1 MEASDD
7 LYREILSGSPSQATF
22 FLVLSRMKNE
32 GLLAR
37 VIDECT
43 KALEIYPD
51 DLRLRKLRAEA
62 CYEDGRVPE
71 AEAEIRTVV
80 AKINELARS
89 YRLLADLCIA
99 QGKTDEA
106 VEALK
111 HYLIHW
117 PDDSETC
124 ALLESLAPMEKT
136 PSGIF
141 QPLEEPAVI
150 PAIEPEISARAA
162 DEEMPDI
169 ATATL
174 AEVYYNQGKIQEA
187 IEVYEKVVER
197 NPGDP
202 STRARMD
209 ELKNILE
216 QARALEKKREATIM
230 RKKKM
235 ASILDMWLAGIR
247 EQSKAGMV

>member
-7 LYREILSGSPSQATF
+7 LYKEILSGSPSRATF
-22 FLVLSRMKNE
+22 FLVLSRMKKE

-37 VIDECT
+37 AIDECA

-51 DLRLRKLRAEA
+51 DLGLRELRAEA
-62 CYEDGRVPE
+62 CYETGRVTE
-71 AEAEIRTVV
+71 AEAEIRTVIT
-80 AKINELARS
+80 KINELARS

-117 PDDSETC
+117 PDDIESC
-124 ALLESLAPMEKT
+124 ALLESLAPMEAA
-136 PSGIF
+136 PPEIS
-141 QPLEEPAVI
+141 PPREEPVDI
-150 PAIEPEISARAA
+150 PAIEQEISARAA
-162 DEEMPDI
+162 EEEMPDI

-187 IEVYEKVVER
+187 MEVYEKVVER
-197 NPGDP
+197 NPDDP
-202 STRARMD
+202 STRTRVD
-209 ELKNILE
+209 ELRNILE
-216 QARALEKKREATIM
+216 QTRTLEKKREATIM

>member
-1 MEASDD
+1 MEASED

-22 FLVLSRMKNE
+22 FLVLSRMKKE

-37 VIDECT
+37 AIDECT

-62 CYEDGRVPE
+62 CYEAGRFAD
-71 AEAEIRTVV
+71 AEAEIRTVI
-80 AKINELARS
+80 ARINELARS

-111 HYLIHW
+111 HYLIYW
-117 PDDSETC
+117 PDDSESC
-124 ALLESLAPMEKT
+124 ALLESLAPMEAA
-136 PSGIF
+136 PPDVS
-141 QPLEEPAVI
+141 QPLDEPVVI
-150 PAIEPEISARAA
+150 PAIEPEISARAV
-162 DEEMPDI
+162 EEKMPDI

-174 AEVYYNQGKIQEA
+174 AEVYFNQGKIQEA

-197 NPGDP
+197 NQDDP
-202 STRARMD
+202 SARARMD

-216 QARALEKKREATIM
+216 QARTLEKKREATMM

-235 ASILDMWLAGIR
+235 ASILDKWLAGMR
-247 EQSKAGMV
+247 EQSKVEMV